1 MPDMPL
7 GMPQLGG
14 GPPGGGMSS
23 PGVTGVPQPGS
34 TPVASPSGNPGDEAM
49 ALSRIREAVKILQ
62 GVLPN
67 LQIGTPPYDFITKTL
82 TGAGKIV
89 PPSNEIPGQQQ
100 TTLKGLANDAQKSAV
115 MQSLIRSMGADQGGG
130 ASAGPTPGGAP
141 MAA

>member
-1 MPDMPL
+1 M
-7 GMPQLGG
+7 
-14 GPPGGGMSS
+14 
-23 PGVTGVPQPGS
+23 PQPGS

-89 PPSNEIPGQQQ
+89 PPSSEIPGQQQ

-115 MQSLIRSMGADQGGG
+115 MQSLIRSMGAGGDQGAAG
-130 ASAGPTPGGAP
+130 APTPGGAQ
-141 MAA
+141 AAA